1 MIAWDRLLF
10 YLGLAIV
17 EATPAA
23 LFLTIAGTDAWGA
36 LILVVLGGALAD
48 WIVLRRL
55 RPAYQRPAL
64 ALIAFV
70 AALWVVK
77 GLIPGS
83 GLFTGWGRAVAALL
97 DLDSTQSIPV
107 YLSMLLG
114 LYCFW
119 RGTRLTLHDGVTLHR
134 LFRIS
139 TALLMLVV
147 FLRFFSGA
155 AASRLAN
162 LATVEVIGYFA
173 IGLLTIALASA
184 SEERESEL
192 RRMGWR
198 GVASLAGAVVLV
210 IFLGVLV
217 GALFGREAAAMIRL
231 MWQGVILI
239 IALMTAPFIYL
250 FAGIIEAFVR
260 LLNLEQI
267 LGHSVLQFNL
277 PDNSQQA
284 APEMLGIF
292 PPWVQALIRALCAI
306 VPILVLLSLF
316 LLARRR
322 NRREPGA
329 DEERESLL
337 TFGGMAE
344 DLLGLLGKLRANRR
358 PEGLRDALARLR
370 GNDPIS
376 RIRRSYIRLLL
387 VGEARSL
394 PRLAP
399 QTPREYVRAAGSML
413 PNAGQPIEALTD
425 AYERARYDPAGPTP
439 ADADAAERAWGAIE
453 QADKNSRR

>member
-1 MIAWDRLLF
+1 MIAWDRWLF
-10 YLGLAIV
+10 YLGLAVV

-23 LFLTIAGTDAWGA
+23 LFLTIAGANAWGA
-36 LILVVLGGALAD
+36 LIVVVLGGALAD

-55 RPAYQRPAL
+55 RPEFQGPAL
-64 ALIAFV
+64 AAIALL

-77 GLIPGS
+77 GLLPGS
-83 GLFTGWGRAVAALL
+83 GLFTGWGQAVAALF
-97 DLDSTQSIPV
+97 DIHSTRSIPV

-114 LYCFW
+114 LFCFW
-119 RGTRLTLHDGVTLHR
+119 RGTRMTLHDAVTLHR

-147 FLRFFSGA
+147 FIRFFSGGA
-155 AASRLAN
+155 GSALAN
-162 LATVEVIGYFA
+162 LATAEVIGYFA

-198 GVASLAGAVVLV
+198 GLASLAGAVVLV

-217 GALFGREAAAMIRL
+217 GALFGREAAAIIRL
-231 MWQGVILI
+231 LWQGLILI
-239 IALMTAPFIYL
+239 VGLMVAPFIYL
-250 FAGIIEAFVR
+250 FASLIEGLIRFLNLGQ
-260 LLNLEQI
+260 LLNTLTQP
-267 LGHSVLQFNL
+267 HPLQDAF
-277 PDNSQQA
+277 QQQPKELA
-284 APEMLGIF
+284 GL
-292 PPWVQALIRALCAI
+292 PPWVQTLIQIFCAV
-306 VPILVLLSLF
+306 VPIVVLLSLF

-322 NRREPGA
+322 NRRGSGA
-329 DEERESLL
+329 DEERESLF
-337 TFGGMAE
+337 TIGGLAE
-344 DLLGLLGKLRANRR
+344 DLLGLLGKLRAKER
-358 PEGLRDALARLR
+358 PEGLRGALAHLR

-399 QTPREYVRAAGSML
+399 QTPREYLPAAGSML
-413 PNAGQPIEALTD
+413 PSAGQPIDALTA
-425 AYERARYDPAGPTP
+425 AYERARYRPAGATP
-439 ADADAAERAWGAIE
+439 ADADAAERAWGAID
-453 QADKNSRR
+453 QADKNSKR